1 MLRDLFRSLLGL
13 WPASDKLKV
22 ARCRHILQLGF
33 LRSIAQDE
41 EYVVLP
47 FYLDNNECSGE
58 INLVFPK
65 RYLLHIV
72 GA

>member
-1 MLRDLFRSLLGL
+1 MKSLLFTKQVLVPTMLGL
-13 WPASDKLKV
+13 MLLV
-22 ARCRHILQLGF
+22 FARSG
-33 LRSIAQDE
+33 IAQDE